1 MVLSLIPS
9 PRFKIIIVT
18 DISIYVS
25 SGKGFHR
32 FSESFSILSYPWI
45 IKKKFYIHYQRF
57 KKSLL
62 YIVFF
67 SFDSLEFI
75 IKFGYNARCHWFAE
89 QSLAKTVT
97 PSANLYNIRP
107 FSGRHSSF
115 FFLLIEREI
124 SEQASQ

>member
-45 IKKKFYIHYQRF
+45 IKKKFYKHYQRF
-57 KKSLL
+57 EKSLL

-89 QSLAKTVT
+89 RVFYQSTKHKNQLKRSRHLPICTIADHFPGVT
-97 PSANLYNIRP
+97 PA
-107 FSGRHSSF
+107 FSF
-115 FFLLIEREI
+115 C
-124 SEQASQ
+124 